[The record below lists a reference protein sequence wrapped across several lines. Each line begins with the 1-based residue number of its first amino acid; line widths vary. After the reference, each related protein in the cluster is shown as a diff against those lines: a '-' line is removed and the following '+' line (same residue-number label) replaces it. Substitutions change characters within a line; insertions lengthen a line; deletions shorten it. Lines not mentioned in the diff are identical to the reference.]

1 MPAVPE
7 TEIMMP
13 DRPAYEATSSE
24 VPDFAGDPEAFA
36 RLVREHQDRLCNFLR
51 RYTRNTQDAEDL
63 AQDTFVKAYKNLH
76 RYEHR
81 TSFAAWLYTIAR
93 RTLYNHHRDT
103 RRTEE
108 LDFDV
113 ACDATTPSASVEHA
127 EQNDSVWQY
136 VRQLKSPYQEVVV
149 LKYLEEMSIEEIAK
163 VLNRSQTGVKILL
176 FRARNQLRKLHP
188 APLSQS

>member
-1 MPAVPE
+1 MPV
-7 TEIMMP
+7 
-13 DRPAYEATSSE
+13 RPACEATGGE
-24 VPDFAGDPEAFA
+24 APDFAGNPEAFA

-51 RYTRNTQDAEDL
+51 RYTRNRQDAEDL

-93 RTLYNHHRDT
+93 RTVYNHHRDS

-108 LDFDV
+108 LNFDV
-113 ACDATTPSASVEHA
+113 ACDAETPSASA
-127 EQNDSVWQY
+127 ERAEKNDSVWQQ

-149 LKYLEEMSIEEIAK
+149 LRYLEEMSIQEIAK
-163 VLNRSQTGVKILL
+163 VLNRTQTGVKILL
-176 FRARNQLRKLHP
+176 FRARNQLRKLQ
-188 APLSQS
+188 PLQSSQP

>member
-1 MPAVPE
+1 MPV
-7 TEIMMP
+7 
-13 DRPAYEATSSE
+13 RPACEATGGE
-24 VPDFAGDPEAFA
+24 APDFTGDPEAFA

-51 RYTRNTQDAEDL
+51 RYTRNRQDAEDL

-93 RTLYNHHRDT
+93 RTVYNHHRDS

-108 LDFDV
+108 LNFDV
-113 ACDATTPSASVEHA
+113 ACDAETPSASA
-127 EQNDSVWQY
+127 ERAEKNDSVWQQ

-149 LKYLEEMSIEEIAK
+149 LRYLEEMSIQEIAK
-163 VLNRSQTGVKILL
+163 VLNRTQTGVKILL
-176 FRARNQLRKLHP
+176 FRARNQLRKLQ
-188 APLSQS
+188 PLQSSQP